1 MFKAVFM
8 APAVSEFVPQQGEDL
23 TNEDASSVE
32 REIPDPLGH
41 QKEGIVRLSLLP
53 VRINLD
59 QDTMFFL
66 QDFFLDVSLAPP
78 PSCLQV
84 APGMVWHALGLWS
97 HALSAVCALGLWSG
111 ALSAVCALG
120 LWSGALSAVC
130 ALGLWSGALSAVCA
144 LGLWSHALSAVCAL
158 GLWSGVLSA
167 VCAINMFCTGVLC
180 PASCQEVPAGKA
192 VSRTLYIKSFTF
204 SPDVCMC
211 LCV

>member
-23 TNEDASSVE
+23 TNEDASPVE

-97 HALSAVCALGLWSG
+97 SALSAV
-111 ALSAVCALG
+111 SAIG
-120 LWSGALSAVC
+120 
-130 ALGLWSGALSAVCA
+130 
-144 LGLWSHALSAVCAL
+144 
-158 GLWSGVLSA
+158 
-167 VCAINMFCTGVLC
+167 MFCTGVLC
-180 PASCQEVPAGKA
+180 TASCQEVPAGKA
-192 VSRTLYIKSFTF
+192 ASRTLYIKSFTF
-204 SPDVCMC
+204 SPDVPV
-211 LCV
+211 CVDYVAKHIDTDKVGGCG